1 MLTFRHGVAGWS
13 GRLAAPLLL
22 GLGVLAGT
30 PALCLAAGGA
40 SSFAVP
46 EAGLAPLGG
55 SVTSHVAG
63 VAAHVRTA
71 MFEPAPMPDPDASG
85 PNGAI
90 DPRAGVGP
98 RLLSSKD
105 GFEGEGFFKGSSE
118 HASVDSRKQPAA
130 GLGLNM
136 PLGDAKT
143 P

>member
-1 MLTFRHGVAGWS
+1 MGQTRW
-13 GRLAAPLLL
+13 RRTPLL
-22 GLGVLAGT
+22 VACMLAGA
-30 PALCLAAGGA
+30 PSLCLAAGG
-40 SSFAVP
+40 SSLTLAESGV
-46 EAGLAPLGG
+46 APLGE
-55 SVTSHVAG
+55 SIPSRPVL
-63 VAAHVRTA
+63 AAHVQTA

-85 PNGAI
+85 PNGTI